1 MVDRMGNRYKL
12 TEQEQKGNDYN
23 GELKSKYATTYSTL
37 DVVAVIV
44 AAKGNG
50 GAMYSSGTFVTP
62 DLLITCAHAFF
73 NGKYYLDIRESKV
86 FRNKGSRKSAF
97 EGPYDIKW
105 VIFPSKLINDQHER
119 AQTDIAYVKL
129 MKPTTVKFGAPIAV
143 LDDNKFRTFP
153 SRTIQGAVPKN
164 LGPYNLEFNGFP
176 SGKEKQPLW
185 TKSGDYVP
193 KSVFQIYK
201 VNPNTFVIGCAQVKD
216 QQNGGVWIQ
225 AVK

>member
-73 NGKYYLDIRESKV
+73 NGKHYLDIGESEV
-86 FRNKGSRKSAF
+86 FRNKGDRKSAV

-105 VIFPSKLINDQHER
+105 VIFPSKLIDSKNDR

-129 MKPTTVKFGAPIAV
+129 MKPTKVKFGAPIAV
-143 LDDNKFRTFP
+143 LGDNKFQTFP
-153 SRTIQGAVPKN
+153 SNMIEGAVPDN
-164 LGPYNLEFNGFP
+164 LSPYKYNLEFNGFP
-176 SGKEKQPLW
+176 SGPDKEPLW
-185 TKSGDYVP
+185 TNVGDDVS
-193 KSVFQIYK
+193 KSVFQLYE
-201 VNPNTFVIGCAQVKD
+201 VTPNTFSMCCVRK
-216 QQNGGVWIQ
+216 
-225 AVK
+225 KKKKRSTK